1 MTIVKEFIILE
12 EEFFEMF
19 GKSLH
24 IWKVLIHL
32 SPKNITYK
40 ISGTY

>member
-1 MTIVKEFIILE
+1 MTIAKEFITLE
-12 EEFFEMF
+12 EGFFEIF

-24 IWKVLIHL
+24 IWKIWIHL
-32 SPKNITYK
+32 SSKNLTYK